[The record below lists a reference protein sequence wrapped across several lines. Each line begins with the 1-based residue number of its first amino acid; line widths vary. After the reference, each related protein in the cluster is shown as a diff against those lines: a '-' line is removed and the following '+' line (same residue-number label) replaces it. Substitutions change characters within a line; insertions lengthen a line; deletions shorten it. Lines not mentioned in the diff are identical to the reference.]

1 MKNQYDSAFIQ
12 RSTIFLVFLV
22 APKLEAAMPY
32 NNHIGTPRAEEKPS
46 ETDEMEEL
54 QMLRLGK
61 KKKSRD
67 SGGGKTIGKAIGIT
81 VAVLPF
87 AWYGSARAVG
97 VLSFRN
103 TSSWT
108 VIQDTLERFLDGSES
123 SVPKTIDTIVS
134 QYIMKYT
141 WGLGLKQVL
150 FVVCALAVIWW
161 ARSLLRKHKGKWKGY
176 IARAARRIKAAKMT
190 LRSAF
195 LRAGQLAE
203 GLRVAIKPATHRT
216 FSVCLSCDDAA
227 GESTLIRAFAADH
240 TKPPIVPL
248 AFTTMFSVAS
258 GDAVS
263 RSIPARLY
271 FTGEE
276 VYLVSKR
283 PFHVVNDHQ
292 YTRKYALSEQE
303 TTILFEDKTG
313 GGQMY
318 HFHIGSDD

>member
-1 MKNQYDSAFIQ
+1 
-12 RSTIFLVFLV
+12 
-22 APKLEAAMPY
+22 MPY
-32 NNHIGTPRAEEKPS
+32 NNDIGTPRAEEKPS
-46 ETDEMEEL
+46 ETAEMEEL
-54 QMLRLGK
+54 QMLRLETK
-61 KKKSRD
+61 KKKSRG
-67 SGGGKTIGKAIGIT
+67 SGGLKAIGIT
-81 VAVLPF
+81 LAALPF
-87 AWYGSARAVG
+87 VWYGSARAVG

-103 TSSWT
+103 TSSLT

-134 QYIMKYT
+134 QYIVKYT

-150 FVVCALAVIWW
+150 FVACVLAVIWW

-176 IARAARRIKAAKMT
+176 IAQAARRIKAAKMAV
-190 LRSAF
+190 RNGF

-227 GESTLIRAFAADH
+227 GESTLIRAFAADL

-258 GDAVS
+258 GDAVP

-276 VYLVSKR
+276 VYLVAKR

-292 YTRKYALSEQE
+292 YTRKYALSEEE